1 VSWNG
6 TSMAT
11 PHVAGAIAV
20 LRQARPT
27 LGGPTVGAAQVAAQL
42 AVLRGTGK
50 SVTDT
55 ANGVVTPRLQLDAAV
70 SGVSGPQPPGAPT
83 GVVAY
88 EGNQESAVSWAPPAS
103 IGGGPVIGY
112 TVTASAGGNTC
123 TWTTGPLS
131 CVVPGLT
138 NATSYT
144 FTVTAT
150 NAFGTGPSSAVS
162 NAVTPTVPVARLFHP
177 LAPQRIL
184 DSRPATNVGPFATP
198 WTAGVSRDVVV
209 GGVAGVPVDADAVVL
224 NVTVADTT
232 GPSYLTIWPAGEA
245 RPTVSSLNWSP
256 GVTIANAVTVK
267 VGAGGKVSVFNGY
280 GAADVVIDVAGYYQA
295 GTGKAFHP
303 IDPARV
309 LDSRPATQ
317 VNVYATPWTGGTSRD
332 ISVGG
337 LVGVPSIADAV
348 VLNATVT
355 GTSASSYLTIWPAG
369 QSRPITSS
377 LNWPAGVTIPNSVT
391 VRVGTAGKIS
401 VFNGYGSADV
411 IADVAGWFG

>member
-1 VSWNG
+1 VFNEDG
-6 TSMAT
+6 AADVLID
-11 PHVAGAIAV
+11 VAGYY
-20 LRQARPT
+20 QA
-27 LGGPTVGAAQVAAQL
+27 GA
-42 AVLRGTGK
+42 GDGF
-50 SVTDT
+50 T
-55 ANGVVTPRLQLDAAV
+55 A
-70 SGVSGPQPPGAPT
+70 
-83 GVVAY
+83 
-88 EGNQESAVSWAPPAS
+88 
-103 IGGGPVIGY
+103 
-112 TVTASAGGNTC
+112 
-123 TWTTGPLS
+123 
-131 CVVPGLT
+131 
-138 NATSYT
+138 
-144 FTVTAT
+144 
-150 NAFGTGPSSAVS
+150 
-162 NAVTPTVPVARLFHP
+162 

-184 DSRPATNVGPFATP
+184 DSRPATKVGPFATP

-209 GGVAGVPVDADAVVL
+209 GGVAGVPVGADAVVL

-401 VFNGYGSADV
+401 IFNGYGSADV